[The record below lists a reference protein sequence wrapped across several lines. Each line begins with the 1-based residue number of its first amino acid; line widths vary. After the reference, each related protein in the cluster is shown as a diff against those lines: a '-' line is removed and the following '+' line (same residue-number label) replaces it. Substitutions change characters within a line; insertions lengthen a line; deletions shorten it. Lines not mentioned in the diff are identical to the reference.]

1 MPKQSKYYGKLSPE
15 CLVDLDALLIKLRQL
30 NQCHAGKRII
40 PRNEIVPLP
49 ENEYLR
55 LWGYLRH
62 CCLLATN
69 WKNIKDAISCIA
81 DKSGRT
87 FEEVQEECIDSMT
100 IHVYTYAWRH
110 YEHSE
115 ECGYVFT
122 TAEFGYRAWIEEQN
136 KFHKGVDAALEQH
149 EDRNNC
155 GRKVFTQN
163 IHD

>member
-49 ENEYLR
+49 EDEYLR

-62 CCLLATN
+62 CCLLTTS

-149 EDRNNC
+149 KDGNNC